1 MKNQATLK
9 RIADHLNLSISTVS
23 RALKDH
29 PDVSAE
35 TIRRV
40 KELALLLDYEPNAF
54 AVNLRKKH
62 SNIYAILVPQLS
74 GFFYNSFIEAVEEE
88 ARQRGFSIMLLQSNE
103 DPEVEKQN
111 LKLCRYNHVAGV
123 FVAITRYTTDFS
135 AFERIQEMDIPVVFF
150 DKVPPVE
157 GLVKVCLAD
166 KAAGALAA
174 EKLLLTGK
182 QKVWAVLGNA
192 SLSITR
198 LREDGLR
205 QVMATQPHISL
216 DVSYA
221 NSEDE
226 AFEMVYHFPFE
237 SDGQKVALF
246 CMSDELLCGSMRAL
260 YARNIEV
267 PGQVSVIAI
276 SNGYLPRLFYPTI
289 SYVETSGFKLGKLSF
304 EKMEQIKKGVA
315 EPNTQEFLKC
325 NFYEGKSL

>member
-103 DPEVEKQN
+103 DPEVEKHN

-135 AFERIQEMDIPVVFF
+135 AFERLQEMDIPVVFF
-150 DKVPPVE
+150 DKVPAAE
-157 GLVKVCLAD
+157 GFVKVCLAD
-166 KAAGALAA
+166 KAAGALAG
-174 EKLLLTGK
+174 EKLLLTQK
-182 QKVWAVLGNA
+182 TKVWAVLGNA

-198 LREDGLR
+198 LREEGLR
-205 QVMATQPHISL
+205 QSLAHQAQVLL

-221 NSEDE
+221 NSEEE
-226 AFEMVYHFPFE
+226 AYEMVGQFPFE
-237 SDGQKVALF
+237 KENNQVALF
-246 CMSDELLCGSMRAL
+246 CMSDELLCGAMRAL
-260 YARNIEV
+260 YAKQVQI
-267 PGQVSVIAI
+267 PAQVSVLAI
-276 SNGYLPRLFYPTI
+276 SNGYLPRLFYPAI

-304 EKMEQIKKGVA
+304 EKMDQIKKGMTEHLA
-315 EPNTQEFLKC
+315 EEFLKC